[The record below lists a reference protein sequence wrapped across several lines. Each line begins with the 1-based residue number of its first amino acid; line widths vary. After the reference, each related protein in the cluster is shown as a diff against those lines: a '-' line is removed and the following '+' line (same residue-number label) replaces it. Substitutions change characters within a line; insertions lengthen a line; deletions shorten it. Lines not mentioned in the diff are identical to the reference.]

1 MTCHLDS
8 PMDERDEKWA
18 QILGVR
24 LKFSNFA
31 YMKKTLLAIV
41 AVMLALAPAA
51 ARGLK
56 GKVIY
61 VNPGHGGWTIND
73 RPHATMNYEEM
84 DTMSFFESKTCL
96 WKGLELR
103 DRLEAAG
110 ARVIMSRTT
119 NGWVAVGD
127 KNATANDRVETYA
140 DENGQQQLITLE
152 KIACQVDSINPDY
165 FIALHS
171 NATGG
176 GDGKTVNYLLYM
188 YRGETG
194 NDYAHGSIDRARVAF
209 PYAWDNPLTVW
220 TSSSPDDMYVAG
232 DLTWMGGTP
241 PGKPNVLG
249 YTGWLAVLKHRVPSF
264 LVEGSFHSYQ
274 PERQRLMNRDYC
286 RMEGIRHFRGINAWF
301 GGKPE
306 KHGYI
311 AGTIKSADERVDDPR
326 FTYKEGTDDQWLP
339 LNGAMVYLLNDRN
352 VRIRHYQVDNEWN
365 GFFGF
370 FYLKPGKYTLVY
382 EVPGY
387 ESVSEQVVVKK
398 DHTTYCKPR
407 LHRIN
412 H

>member
-1 MTCHLDS
+1 
-8 PMDERDEKWA
+8 
-18 QILGVR
+18 
-24 LKFSNFA
+24 
-31 YMKKTLLAIV
+31 MKNIITLV
-41 AVMLALAPAA
+41 AAFVLALAPAA
-51 ARGLK
+51 AKGLK

-61 VNPGHGGWTIND
+61 VNPGHGGWTVND
-73 RPHATMNYEEM
+73 RPHATVNYEAM

-96 WKGLELR
+96 WKALELR
-103 DRLEAAG
+103 SRLEAAG
-110 ARVIMSRTT
+110 AKVIMSRTR
-119 NGWVAVGD
+119 NGFVAEGD
-127 KNATANDRVETYA
+127 KNATANDRFETYS
-140 DENGQQQLITLE
+140 DENGEQQLITLQ

-176 GDGKTVNYLLYM
+176 EDGKKVNYLLYM

-194 NDYAHGSIDRARVAF
+194 NDYAKGSIDRAKVAF
-209 PYAWDNPLTVW
+209 PYVYDNPLTVW
-220 TSSSPDDMYVAG
+220 TVKETDRYVAG

-241 PGKPNVLG
+241 PGEPNVLG

-306 KHGYI
+306 NHGYI
-311 AGTIKSADERVDDPR
+311 AGTVKSADEVVDSPR
-326 FTYKEGTDDQWLP
+326 FKYKEDTDDQWLP
-339 LNGAMVYLLNDRN
+339 LNGGIVYLLDSRN
-352 VRIRHYQVDNEWN
+352 VRIRHYKIDNEWN

-370 FYLKPGKYTLVY
+370 FYLKPGKYTLLY

-387 ESVSEQVVVKK
+387 ETVTEKVEVKK
-398 DHTTYCKPR
+398 DQTTYCKPR
-407 LHRIN
+407 LHRSN
-412 H
+412 TMRK

>member
-1 MTCHLDS
+1 
-8 PMDERDEKWA
+8 
-18 QILGVR
+18 
-24 LKFSNFA
+24 
-31 YMKKTLLAIV
+31 MKNIITLVAAIV
-41 AVMLALAPAA
+41 LALAPAA
-51 ARGLK
+51 AKGLK

-61 VNPGHGGWTIND
+61 VNPGHGGWTVND
-73 RPHATMNYEEM
+73 RPHATVNYEAM

-96 WKGLELR
+96 WKALELR

-110 ARVIMSRTT
+110 AKVIMSRTR
-119 NGWVAVGD
+119 NGYVAEGD
-127 KNATANDRVETYA
+127 TNATVNDRFETLA
-140 DENGQQQLITLE
+140 DENGEQQLITLQ

-176 GDGKTVNYLLYM
+176 EDGKKVNYLLYM

-194 NDYAHGSIDRARVAF
+194 NDYAKGSIERAKMAF
-209 PYAWDNPLTVW
+209 PYAYDNPLTVW
-220 TSSSPDDMYVAG
+220 TVEETERYVAG

-241 PGKPNVLG
+241 PGEPNVLG

-311 AGTIKSADERVDDPR
+311 AGTVKSADEIIENPR
-326 FTYKEGTDDQWLP
+326 YNYKEDTDDQWLP
-339 LNGAMVYLLNDRN
+339 LNGGEVYLLNSRYDR
-352 VRIRHYQVDNEWN
+352 VGYYKIDNECN

-370 FYLKPGKYTLVY
+370 FYLKPGKYTLIY
-382 EVPGY
+382 YVPGY
-387 ESVSEQVVVKK
+387 ETVTEEVEVKK
-398 DHTTYCKPR
+398 DQTTYCKPR
-407 LHRIN
+407 LHRSK
-412 H
+412 

>member
-1 MTCHLDS
+1 
-8 PMDERDEKWA
+8 
-18 QILGVR
+18 
-24 LKFSNFA
+24 
-31 YMKKTLLAIV
+31 MKKITLLLAA
-41 AVMLALAPAA
+41 AVLALAPAA
-51 ARGLK
+51 AKGLK

-73 RPHATMNYEEM
+73 RPHATMNYQEM

-103 DRLEAAG
+103 DRLQAAG
-110 ARVIMSRTT
+110 AKVIMSRTR
-119 NGWVAVGD
+119 NGWVAEGD
-127 KNATANDRVETYA
+127 KNATVNDRFETYA
-140 DENGQQQLITLE
+140 DENGQQQLIDLF
-152 KIACQVDSINPDY
+152 KIASQVDSINPDY

-176 GDGKTVNYLLYM
+176 GDGKKVNYLLYM

-194 NDYAHGSIDRARVAF
+194 NDYAKGSIDRATVAY
-209 PYAWDNPLTVW
+209 PYMWNNPLTVW
-220 TSSSPDDMYVAG
+220 TSSSMDDRYIAG

-241 PGKPNVLG
+241 PGKPNALG

-301 GGKPE
+301 KGKPE

-311 AGTIKSADERVDDPR
+311 AGTIKSADERVDDPH
-326 FTYKEGTDDQWLP
+326 FNYVDGSDDQWKP
-339 LNGAMVYLLNDRN
+339 LNGAVVYLLNEHN
-352 VRIRHYQVDNEWN
+352 VRIRHYKVDNEWN

-370 FYLKPGKYTLVY
+370 FYLKPGKYSLIYDVPIY
-382 EVPGY
+382 DVPGY
-387 ESVSEQVVVKK
+387 ESVIEKVEVKK
-398 DHTTYCKPR
+398 NETTYCKPR
-407 LHRIN
+407 LHRTKIDIK
-412 H
+412 

>member
-1 MTCHLDS
+1 
-8 PMDERDEKWA
+8 
-18 QILGVR
+18 
-24 LKFSNFA
+24 
-31 YMKKTLLAIV
+31 MKKITLLLAA
-41 AVMLALAPAA
+41 AVLALAPAA
-51 ARGLK
+51 AKGLK

-73 RPHATMNYEEM
+73 RPHATLNYQEM

-103 DRLEAAG
+103 DRLQAAG
-110 ARVIMSRTT
+110 AKVIRSRTR
-119 NGWVAVGD
+119 NGWVAEGD
-127 KNATANDRVETYA
+127 KNATVNDRFETYA
-140 DENGQQQLITLE
+140 DENGQQQLIDLF
-152 KIACQVDSINPDY
+152 KIASQVDSINPDY

-176 GDGKTVNYLLYM
+176 GDGKKVNYLLYM

-194 NDYAHGSIDRARVAF
+194 NDYAKGSIDRATVAY
-209 PYAWDNPLTVW
+209 PYMWNNPLTVW
-220 TSSSPDDMYVAG
+220 TSSSMEDRYIAG
-232 DLTWMGGTP
+232 DLSWMGGTP
-241 PGKPNVLG
+241 PGKPNALG

-301 GGKPE
+301 KGKPE

-326 FTYKEGTDDQWLP
+326 FNYVDGSDDQWKP
-339 LNGAMVYLLNDRN
+339 LNGAVVYLLNERN
-352 VRIRHYQVDNEWN
+352 VRIRHYKVDNEWN

-370 FYLKPGKYTLVY
+370 FYLKPGKYSLIY
-382 EVPGY
+382 DAPGY
-387 ESVSEQVVVKK
+387 ESVIEKVEVKK
-398 DHTTYCKPR
+398 NETTYCKPR
-407 LHRIN
+407 LHGTKIDIK
-412 H
+412 

>member
-1 MTCHLDS
+1 
-8 PMDERDEKWA
+8 
-18 QILGVR
+18 
-24 LKFSNFA
+24 
-31 YMKKTLLAIV
+31 MKNIITLVAAIV
-41 AVMLALAPAA
+41 LALAPAA
-51 ARGLK
+51 AKGLK

-61 VNPGHGGWTIND
+61 VNPGHGGWTVND
-73 RPHATMNYEEM
+73 RPHATVNYEAM

-96 WKGLELR
+96 WKALELR
-103 DRLEAAG
+103 DRLKAAG
-110 ARVIMSRTT
+110 AKVIMSRTR
-119 NGWVAVGD
+119 NGYVAEGD
-127 KNATANDRVETYA
+127 TNATVNDRFETLA
-140 DENGQQQLITLE
+140 DENGEQQLITLQ

-176 GDGKTVNYLLYM
+176 EDGKKVNYLLYM

-194 NDYAHGSIDRARVAF
+194 NDYAKGSIERAKMAF
-209 PYAWDNPLTVW
+209 PYAYDNPLTVW
-220 TSSSPDDMYVAG
+220 TVEETERYVAG

-241 PGKPNVLG
+241 PGEPNVLG

-311 AGTIKSADERVDDPR
+311 AGTVKSADEIIENPR
-326 FTYKEGTDDQWLP
+326 YNYKEDTDDQWLP
-339 LNGAMVYLLNDRN
+339 LNGGEVYLLNSRYDR
-352 VRIRHYQVDNEWN
+352 VGYYKIDNEWN

-370 FYLKPGKYTLVY
+370 FYLKPGKYTLIY
-382 EVPGY
+382 YVPGY
-387 ESVSEQVVVKK
+387 ETVTEEVEVKK
-398 DHTTYCKPR
+398 DQTTYCKPR
-407 LHRIN
+407 LHRSK
-412 H
+412 

>member
-1 MTCHLDS
+1 
-8 PMDERDEKWA
+8 
-18 QILGVR
+18 
-24 LKFSNFA
+24 
-31 YMKKTLLAIV
+31 MKKITLLLAA
-41 AVMLALAPAA
+41 AVLALAPAA
-51 ARGLK
+51 AKGLK

-73 RPHATMNYEEM
+73 RPHATMNYQEM

-103 DRLEAAG
+103 DRLQAAG
-110 ARVIMSRTT
+110 AKVIMSRTR
-119 NGWVAVGD
+119 NGWVAEGD
-127 KNATANDRVETYA
+127 KNATANDRFETYA
-140 DENGQQQLITLE
+140 DENGQQQLIDLF
-152 KIACQVDSINPDY
+152 KIASQVDSINPDY

-176 GDGKTVNYLLYM
+176 GDGKKVNYLLYM

-194 NDYAHGSIDRARVAF
+194 NDYAKGSIDRATVAY
-209 PYAWDNPLTVW
+209 PYMWNNPLTVW
-220 TSSSPDDMYVAG
+220 TSSSMDDRYIAG

-241 PGKPNVLG
+241 PGKPNALG

-301 GGKPE
+301 KGKPE

-326 FTYKEGTDDQWLP
+326 FNYVDGSDDQWRP
-339 LNGAMVYLLNDRN
+339 LNGAVVYLLNEHN
-352 VRIRHYQVDNEWN
+352 VRIRHYKVDNEWN

-370 FYLKPGKYTLVY
+370 FYLKPGKYSLIY
-382 EVPGY
+382 DVPGY
-387 ESVSEQVVVKK
+387 ESVIEKVEVKK
-398 DHTTYCKPR
+398 NETTYCKPR
-407 LHRIN
+407 LHRTKIDIK
-412 H
+412 

>member
-1 MTCHLDS
+1 MN
-8 PMDERDEKWA
+8 R
-18 QILGVR
+18 ILT
-24 LKFSNFA
+24 SI
-31 YMKKTLLAIV
+31 LAIIITLTPLN
-41 AVMLALAPAA
+41 AK
-51 ARGLK
+51 GLK

-61 VNPGHGGWTIND
+61 VNPGHGGWTVND
-73 RPHATMNYEEM
+73 RPHATINYAEM

-110 ARVIMSRTT
+110 AKVIMSRTT
-119 NGWVAVGD
+119 NGWVSAGD
-127 KNATANDRVETYA
+127 KNATANDREETYA
-140 DENGQQQLITLE
+140 DENGQQQLITLF
-152 KIACQVDSINPDY
+152 KIASQVDSINPDY

-176 GDGKTVNYLLYM
+176 GDGKKVNYLLYM

-194 NDYAHGSIDRARVAF
+194 NDYAKGSIERARVAF
-209 PYAWDNPLTVW
+209 PYVYDNPLTVW
-220 TSSSPDDMYVAG
+220 TTADTSRYIAG

-241 PGKPNVLG
+241 PGTPNALG
-249 YTGWLAVLKHRVPSF
+249 YTGWLAVLKHKVPSF

-311 AGTIKSADERVDDPR
+311 AGTIKSADETVNHPL
-326 FTYKEGTDDQWLP
+326 FNYKEGTDDQWRP
-339 LNGAMVYLLNDRN
+339 INRAIVYLLDSRN
-352 VRIRHYQVDNEWN
+352 VKIRHYQVDNEWN

-382 EVPGY
+382 DAPGY
-387 ESVSEQVVVKK
+387 ETKTEQVEVKS
-398 DHTTYCKPR
+398 DRTTYCKPR
-407 LHRIN
+407 LHKLN
-412 H
+412 N

>member
-1 MTCHLDS
+1 
-8 PMDERDEKWA
+8 
-18 QILGVR
+18 
-24 LKFSNFA
+24 
-31 YMKKTLLAIV
+31 MKRIV
-41 AVMLALAPAA
+41 AITAVFIIALAPVAA
-51 ARGLK
+51 KGLK
-56 GKVIY
+56 GKVVY

-103 DRLEAAG
+103 DRLQAAG

-119 NGWVAVGD
+119 NGWVSVGD
-127 KNATANDRVETYA
+127 KNATANDREETYA
-140 DENGQQQLITLE
+140 DENGQQQLITLF
-152 KIACQVDSINPDY
+152 KIASQVDSLNPDY

-176 GDGKTVNYLLYM
+176 GDGKKVNYLLYM

-194 NDYAHGSIDRARVAF
+194 NDYAKGSIDRAMVAY
-209 PYAWDNPLTVW
+209 PYMWDNPLTVW
-220 TSSSPDDMYVAG
+220 TSSSLEDKYVAG

-241 PGKPNVLG
+241 PGEANALG
-249 YTGWLAVLKHRVPSF
+249 YTGWLQVLKHRVPSF

-286 RMEGIRHFRGINAWF
+286 RMEGVRHFRGINAWF

-311 AGTIKSADERVDDPR
+311 AGTIKSADETINDPLFNYVDDS
-326 FTYKEGTDDQWLP
+326 DDQWLP
-339 LNGAMVYLLNDRN
+339 LNGAVVYLLDSRG
-352 VRIRHYQVDNEWN
+352 VKIRHYKVDNEYN

-370 FYLKPGKYTLVY
+370 FYLKPGRYTLLY
-382 EVPGY
+382 DVPGY
-387 ESVSEQVVVKK
+387 EQLTEQVVVTRDK
-398 DHTTYCKPR
+398 TTYCKPR
-407 LHRIN
+407 LHKN
-412 H
+412 YK

>member
-1 MTCHLDS
+1 MN
-8 PMDERDEKWA
+8 RV
-18 QILGVR
+18 I
-24 LKFSNFA
+24 
-31 YMKKTLLAIV
+31 TLI
-41 AVMLALAPAA
+41 AVLLIITATAS

-61 VNPGHGGWTIND
+61 VNPGHGGWTVND
-73 RPHATMNYEEM
+73 RPHATINYAEM

-96 WKGLELR
+96 WKALELR
-103 DRLEAAG
+103 DRLAAAG
-110 ARVIMSRTT
+110 AHVIMSRTE
-119 NGWVAVGD
+119 NGRVAAGD
-127 KNATANDRVETYA
+127 KNATANDREETYA
-140 DENGQQQLITLE
+140 DANGRQQLITLL
-152 KIACQVDSINPDY
+152 KIAAQVDSINPDY

-176 GDGKTVNYLLYM
+176 GDGKKVNYLLYM

-194 NDYAHGSIDRARVAF
+194 NDYVHGSIDRAMTAY
-209 PYAWDNPLTVW
+209 PYVWDNPLTVW
-220 TSSSPDDMYVAG
+220 TSSSLEDRYVAG

-241 PGKPNVLG
+241 PGEPNALG
-249 YTGWLAVLKHRVPSF
+249 YTGWLAVLKHRVPGF

-311 AGTIKSADERVDDPR
+311 AGTVKSADET
-326 FTYKEGTDDQWLP
+326 FTHPLYNYKEDTDDRWLP
-339 LNGAMVYLLNDRN
+339 LNGTMVYLLNSRG
-352 VRIRHYQVDNEWN
+352 VKIRHYRVDNEYN

-382 EVPGY
+382 DAPGY
-387 ESVSEQVVVKK
+387 EQVSQEVTVTRDK
-398 DHTTYCKPR
+398 TTYCMPR
-407 LHRIN
+407 LHKLAR
-412 H
+412 HTQAAGK

>member
-1 MTCHLDS
+1 M
-8 PMDERDEKWA
+8 
-18 QILGVR
+18 
-24 LKFSNFA
+24 
-31 YMKKTLLAIV
+31 MKRIV
-41 AVMLALAPAA
+41 AITAVFIIALAPVAA
-51 ARGLK
+51 KGLK
-56 GKVIY
+56 GKVVY

-103 DRLEAAG
+103 DRLQAAG

-119 NGWVAVGD
+119 NGWVSVGD
-127 KNATANDRVETYA
+127 KNATANDREETYA
-140 DENGQQQLITLE
+140 DENGQQQLITLF
-152 KIACQVDSINPDY
+152 KIASQVDSLNPDY

-176 GDGKTVNYLLYM
+176 GDGKKVNYLLYM

-194 NDYAHGSIDRARVAF
+194 NDYAKGSIDRAMVAY
-209 PYAWDNPLTVW
+209 PYMWDNPLTVW
-220 TSSSPDDMYVAG
+220 TSSSLEDKYVAG

-241 PGKPNVLG
+241 PGEANALG
-249 YTGWLAVLKHRVPSF
+249 YTGWLQVLKHRVPSF

-286 RMEGIRHFRGINAWF
+286 RMEGVRHFRGINAWF

-311 AGTIKSADERVDDPR
+311 AGTIKSADETINDPLFNYVDDS
-326 FTYKEGTDDQWLP
+326 DDQWLP
-339 LNGAMVYLLNDRN
+339 LNGAVVYLLDSRG
-352 VRIRHYQVDNEWN
+352 VKIRHYKVDNEYN

-370 FYLKPGKYTLVY
+370 FYLKPGRYTLLY
-382 EVPGY
+382 DVPGY
-387 ESVSEQVVVKK
+387 EQLTEQVVVTRDK
-398 DHTTYCKPR
+398 TTYCKPR
-407 LHRIN
+407 LHKN
-412 H
+412 YK

>member
-1 MTCHLDS
+1 
-8 PMDERDEKWA
+8 
-18 QILGVR
+18 
-24 LKFSNFA
+24 
-31 YMKKTLLAIV
+31 MKKTFLAIFALLV
-41 AVMLALAPAA
+41 TSMPLAAQ
-51 ARGLK
+51 GLK

-61 VNPGHGGWTIND
+61 VNPGHGGWTVND
-73 RPHATMNYEEM
+73 RPHSTINYEAM

-96 WKGLELR
+96 WKALELR
-103 DRLEAAG
+103 NRLEAAG

-119 NGWVAVGD
+119 NGWVATGD
-127 KNATANDRVETYA
+127 KNATANDRFETY
-140 DENGQQQLITLE
+140 DDGSGQQQLIDLF
-152 KIACQVDSINPDY
+152 KIASQVDSINPDY

-176 GDGKTVNYLLYM
+176 GDGKKVNYLLYM

-194 NDYAHGSIDRARVAF
+194 NDYAKGSIDRAQVAF
-209 PYAWDNPLTVW
+209 PFVYDNPLTVW
-220 TSSSPDDMYVAG
+220 TVKETDRYVAG

-241 PGKPNVLG
+241 PGKPNALG

-301 GGKPE
+301 KGEPE

-311 AGTIKSADERVDDPR
+311 AGTIKSATEVIDLPGYN
-326 FTYKEGTDDQWLP
+326 YKEDTDDQWRP
-339 LNGAMVYLLNDRN
+339 INSAVVYLLNDKG
-352 VRIRHYQVDNEWN
+352 VRIRHYLVDNEYN

-382 EVPGY
+382 SAPGY
-387 ESVSEQVVVKK
+387 EKRSEQVVVQQ
-398 DHTTYCKPR
+398 DRTTYCKPR
-407 LHRIN
+407 LHRISQ
-412 H
+412 

>member
-1 MTCHLDS
+1 
-8 PMDERDEKWA
+8 
-18 QILGVR
+18 
-24 LKFSNFA
+24 
-31 YMKKTLLAIV
+31 MKRIV
-41 AVMLALAPAA
+41 AITAVFIIALAPVATK
-51 ARGLK
+51 GLK
-56 GKVIY
+56 GKVVY

-103 DRLEAAG
+103 DRLQAAG

-119 NGWVAVGD
+119 NGWVSVGD
-127 KNATANDRVETYA
+127 KNATANDREETYA
-140 DENGQQQLITLE
+140 DENGQQQLITLF
-152 KIACQVDSINPDY
+152 KIASQVDSLNPDY

-176 GDGKTVNYLLYM
+176 GDGKKVNYLLYM

-194 NDYAHGSIDRARVAF
+194 NDYAKGSIDRAMVAY
-209 PYAWDNPLTVW
+209 PYMWDNPLTVW
-220 TSSSPDDMYVAG
+220 TSSSLEDKYVAG

-241 PGKPNVLG
+241 PGEANALG
-249 YTGWLAVLKHRVPSF
+249 YTGWLQVLKHRVPSF

-286 RMEGIRHFRGINAWF
+286 RMEGVRHFRGINAWF

-311 AGTIKSADERVDDPR
+311 AGTIKSADETINDPVFNYVDDS
-326 FTYKEGTDDQWLP
+326 DDQWLP
-339 LNGAMVYLLNDRN
+339 LNRAVVYLLDSRG
-352 VRIRHYQVDNEWN
+352 VKIRHYKVDNEYN

-370 FYLKPGKYTLVY
+370 FYLKPGRYTLLY
-382 EVPGY
+382 DVPGY
-387 ESVSEQVVVKK
+387 EQLTEQVVVTRDK
-398 DHTTYCKPR
+398 TTYCKPR
-407 LHRIN
+407 LHKN
-412 H
+412 YK

>member
-1 MTCHLDS
+1 
-8 PMDERDEKWA
+8 
-18 QILGVR
+18 
-24 LKFSNFA
+24 
-31 YMKKTLLAIV
+31 MKKSIV
-41 AVMLALAPAA
+41 FIAMALMTLAPAMA
-51 ARGLK
+51 KGLK

-73 RPHATMNYEEM
+73 RPHATINYEAM

-110 ARVIMSRTT
+110 ATVIMSRTR
-119 NGWVAVGD
+119 NGWVAEGD
-127 KNATANDRVETYA
+127 KNATVNDRFETYC
-140 DENGQQQLITLE
+140 DENGEQQLITLQ
-152 KIACQVDSINPDY
+152 KIACKVDSINPDY

-176 GDGKTVNYLLYM
+176 GDGKKVNYLLYM

-194 NDYAHGSIDRARVAF
+194 NDYAKGSIERAQVAF
-209 PYAWDNPLTVW
+209 PYVYDNPLTVW
-220 TSSSPDDMYVAG
+220 TVDETDRYIAG

-241 PGKPNVLG
+241 PGTPNVLG

-311 AGTIKSADERVDDPR
+311 AGTIKSADEKVNHPLYN
-326 FTYKEGTDDQWLP
+326 YKENTDDQWLP
-339 LNGAMVYLLNDRN
+339 INGAVVYLLDSRG
-352 VRIRHYQVDNEWN
+352 VRVRHYMVDNEWN
-365 GFFGF
+365 GFFAF
-370 FYLKPGKYTLVY
+370 FYLKPGKYSLVY
-382 EVPGY
+382 EAPGY
-387 ESVSEQVVVKK
+387 ETITQEVEVKK
-398 DHTTYCKPR
+398 NETTYCMPR

-412 H
+412 

>member
-1 MTCHLDS
+1 M
-8 PMDERDEKWA
+8 EKK
-18 QILGVR
+18 R
-24 LKFSNFA
+24 YFCT
-31 YMKKTLLAIV
+31 MKNIITLAAAMLLALSPV
-41 AVMLALAPAA
+41 AAK
-51 ARGLK
+51 GLK

-61 VNPGHGGWTIND
+61 VNPGHGGWTVND
-73 RPHATMNYEEM
+73 RPHATVNYEAM

-96 WKGLELR
+96 WKALELR
-103 DRLEAAG
+103 NRLMAAG
-110 ARVIMSRTT
+110 AKVIMSRTR
-119 NGWVAVGD
+119 NGFVAEGD
-127 KNATANDRVETYA
+127 KNATPNDRFETYC
-140 DENGQQQLITLE
+140 DENGEQQLITLQ

-176 GDGKTVNYLLYM
+176 EDGKTVNYLLYM

-194 NDYAHGSIDRARVAF
+194 NDYAKGSIERAQVAF
-209 PYAWDNPLTVW
+209 PYVYDNPLTVW
-220 TSSSPDDMYVAG
+220 TVEDTDRYIAG

-241 PGKPNVLG
+241 PGEPNVLG

-301 GGKPE
+301 RGKPE

-311 AGTIKSADERVDDPR
+311 AGTVKSADEIVDNPL
-326 FTYKEGTDDQWLP
+326 FKYKEDTDDQWLP
-339 LNGAMVYLLNDRN
+339 LNGGIVYLFDSHN
-352 VRIRHYQVDNEWN
+352 VRIRYYKIDYEWN

-387 ESVSEQVVVKK
+387 ESVTEKVEVKK
-398 DHTTYCKPR
+398 NKTTYCKPR
-407 LHRIN
+407 LHRSNTIKR
-412 H
+412 

>member
-1 MTCHLDS
+1 M
-8 PMDERDEKWA
+8 RN
-18 QILGVR
+18 II
-24 LKFSNFA
+24 
-31 YMKKTLLAIV
+31 TLVAAIV
-41 AVMLALAPAA
+41 LALAPAA
-51 ARGLK
+51 AKGLK

-61 VNPGHGGWTIND
+61 VNPGHGGWTVND
-73 RPHATMNYEEM
+73 RPHATVNYEAM

-96 WKGLELR
+96 WKALELR
-103 DRLEAAG
+103 DRLKAAG
-110 ARVIMSRTT
+110 AKVIMSRTR
-119 NGWVAVGD
+119 NGYVAEGD
-127 KNATANDRVETYA
+127 TNATVNDRFETLA
-140 DENGQQQLITLE
+140 DENGEQQLITLQ

-176 GDGKTVNYLLYM
+176 EDGKKVNYLLYM

-194 NDYAHGSIDRARVAF
+194 NDYAKGSIERAKMAF
-209 PYAWDNPLTVW
+209 PYAYDNPLTVW
-220 TSSSPDDMYVAG
+220 TVEETERYVAG

-241 PGKPNVLG
+241 PGEPNVLG

-311 AGTIKSADERVDDPR
+311 AGTVKSADEIIENPR
-326 FTYKEGTDDQWLP
+326 YNYKEDTDDQWLP
-339 LNGAMVYLLNDRN
+339 LNGGEVYLLNSRYDR
-352 VRIRHYQVDNEWN
+352 VGYYKIDNEWN

-370 FYLKPGKYTLVY
+370 FYLKPGKYTLIY
-382 EVPGY
+382 YVPGY
-387 ESVSEQVVVKK
+387 ETVTEEVEVKK
-398 DHTTYCKPR
+398 DQTTYCKPR
-407 LHRIN
+407 LHRSK
-412 H
+412 

>member
-1 MTCHLDS
+1 ML
-8 PMDERDEKWA
+8 EKMNYFCGMKNIMLIIA
-18 QILGVR
+18 AVALT
-24 LKFSNFA
+24 FS
-31 YMKKTLLAIV
+31 
-41 AVMLALAPAA
+41 PAA

-73 RPHATMNYEEM
+73 RPHATMNYQEM

-103 DRLEAAG
+103 DRLRAAG
-110 ARVIMSRTT
+110 AKVIMSRTR
-119 NGWVAVGD
+119 NGWVATGD
-127 KNATANDRVETYA
+127 KNATRNDRFETYA
-140 DENGQQQLITLE
+140 DENGQQQLIDLF
-152 KIACQVDSINPDY
+152 KIASQVDSINPDY

-176 GDGKTVNYLLYM
+176 GDGKKINYLLYM

-194 NDYAHGSIDRARVAF
+194 NDYAKGSIDRAMVAYPF
-209 PYAWDNPLTVW
+209 MWDNPLTVW
-220 TSSSPDDMYVAG
+220 TSSSLEDKYIAG

-241 PGKPNVLG
+241 PGTANALG
-249 YTGWLAVLKHRVPSF
+249 YTGWLAVLKHKVPSF

-306 KHGYI
+306 KCGYI
-311 AGTIKSADERVDDPR
+311 AGTIKSADERMDDPLFNYVDDS
-326 FTYKEGTDDQWLP
+326 DDQWKP
-339 LNGAMVYLLNDRN
+339 LNGAIVYLLDKRN
-352 VRIRHYQVDNEWN
+352 VRIRHYQVDNEYN

-370 FYLKPGKYTLVY
+370 FYLKPGKYTLLY
-382 EVPGY
+382 DAPGY
-387 ESVSEQVVVKK
+387 ESFTQQVIVEK
-398 DHTTYCKPR
+398 DKTTYCKPR
-407 LHRIN
+407 LHKTSFDIR
-412 H
+412 